1 MANVVNTIDIISHS
15 HDDSDGGVGHVTLVR
30 PAMVSSIGTWSSPVT
45 PPLGLAY
52 LAAMLQ
58 EGGLEVACVDAI
70 AEDIDNIVECDGFMY
85 QGLSIEDTVARIDQ
99 DTGMI
104 GVSCMFSQDWLYTK
118 DLLRAIRKRFPQT
131 PIVVGGEHVTAM
143 PEFCLRDCPEIDCCV
158 LGEGEETIV
167 ELAKHWHNRKFEA
180 IAGVAVL
187 REGEYVQSEPRARIR
202 AVDEIPH
209 PAWDFFPME
218 VYLETRNGHGV
229 YRGRTM
235 GILATRG
242 CPYKCTFCSN
252 PVMYGKLYIPR
263 DPADVLDEIEKY
275 IHQYG
280 CENVDF
286 YDLTMILKRQW
297 VLEFCRLIEE
307 RGLKFTWQL
316 PTGTRS
322 EVVDEEVAEALNRT
336 GCRNITYA
344 PESGDPQTL
353 DRIKKRVKL
362 PSVIESIKA
371 SLKSGINVKCNI
383 IIGFP
388 HETRRGVFNT
398 MKFCWKL
405 AVIGVHDVG
414 VFLYSPYPG
423 SKLYDELREEGII
436 GPPSDEYFL
445 SLVNFMDPTSS
456 TAFCKNLS
464 GRELKYWR
472 FVGMASFFAISYL
485 LRPWRFVRFLRN
497 VMRYESDSVLEQ
509 RVGAIVHRKK
519 SKRQNVGHAAS
530 PA

>member
-1 MANVVNTIDIISHS
+1 MSNVVNTIDLEAQFR
-15 HDDSDGGVGHVTLVR
+15 DNSDGGVGHVTLVR
-30 PAMVSSIGTWSSPVT
+30 PAMVSSIGTWSSPIT

-52 LAAMLQ
+52 LASMLL
-58 EGGLEVACVDAI
+58 ESGLEVACVDAI

-85 QGLSIEDTVARIDQ
+85 QGLSIDATVARIDEN
-99 DTGMI
+99 TGMI

-118 DLLRAIRKRFPQT
+118 DLLRAIRKRFPDK

-158 LGEGEETIV
+158 LGEGEETLV
-167 ELAKHWHNRKFEA
+167 ELAQHWHHRRFEA
-180 IAGVAVL
+180 IDGVAFL
-187 REGEYVQSEPRARIR
+187 RDGEYLQSQPRSRIR
-202 AVDEIPH
+202 EVDEIPH
-209 PAWDFFPME
+209 PAWEMFPME

-263 DPADVLDEIEKY
+263 DPGDVLDEIEKY
-275 IHQYG
+275 IHQYN
-280 CENVDF
+280 CTNVDF
-286 YDLTMILKRQW
+286 YDLTMILKREW
-297 VLEFCRLIEE
+297 VLEFCRQIEE

-322 EVVDEEVAEALNRT
+322 EVVDDEVAAALYRT

-344 PESGDPQTL
+344 PESGDPVTL
-353 DRIKKRVKL
+353 DLIKKRVKL
-362 PSVIESIKA
+362 PNVIQSVKS
-371 SLKSGINVKCNI
+371 SLRSNINVKCNI

-388 HETRRGVFNT
+388 DETRRGVWRT

-414 VFLYSPYPG
+414 IFLYSPYPG
-423 SKLYDELREEGII
+423 SKLYDELREENII
-436 GPPSDEYFL
+436 GPPSDEYFR
-445 SLVNFMDPTSS
+445 SLVNFMDPTST
-456 TAFCKNLS
+456 TAFCKNVS
-464 GRELKYWR
+464 GHELKYWR
-472 FVGMASFFAISYL
+472 VFGMASFFAISYL

-497 VMRYESDSVLEQ
+497 VIRYESDSVLEQ
-509 RVGAIVHRKK
+509 RVGAIVHRKRA
-519 SKRQNVGHAAS
+519 KRAENQPVTSTA
-530 PA
+530 